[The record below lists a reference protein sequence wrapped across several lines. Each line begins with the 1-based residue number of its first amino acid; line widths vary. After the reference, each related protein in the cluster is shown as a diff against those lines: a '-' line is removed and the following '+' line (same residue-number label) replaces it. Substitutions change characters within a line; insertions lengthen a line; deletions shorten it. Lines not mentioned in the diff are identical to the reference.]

1 MKILAHTCV
10 PVLALLLFGAPASH
24 AQDKQ
29 QDSKQDNK
37 QDNNMVVLTNPD
49 ARAVTSY
56 WTPER
61 FKAARPLPLPQASP
75 GAAQPQEP
83 PRLEGQAESSDAR
96 APSMRTAPSAKR
108 LFAPGDT
115 KPDTRQNNSGEVTS
129 PGAVGT
135 FGAHFTSS
143 RVFPQFTG
151 LAAPFSADRAYPY
164 ITTGTLFFSIDGVPY
179 LCSASVIQH
188 RIVATAGHCV
198 HSGTASGFHSNWVF
212 VPAYRDGNAPLLVWH
227 WRAAIVTGTWAFGG
241 GTVPNAADYAMIEFA
256 DQPVGGATRALGDVT
271 GWLGWQTLSLSANH
285 TSKLGYPCNLDN
297 CRKMQIV
304 TSGAFRN
311 VAPNNVEYG
320 SDALGGSSGGPWIQ
334 NFQVLQAG
342 GGTGTNTGSNRV
354 VGVTSYIYV
363 PSDPKV
369 QGASIPDRRWVSIFN
384 TLCARVPGNC
394 L

>member
-1 MKILAHTCV
+1 MKTLAHTCV
-10 PVLALLLFGAPASH
+10 PVLALLLFSTSASQ

-29 QDSKQDNK
+29 QDKQQEKTRND
-37 QDNNMVVLTNPD
+37 NMVVLTNPD
-49 ARAVTSY
+49 ARAVAAY

-61 FKAARPLPLPQASP
+61 FKAARPLPMPQASP
-75 GAAQPQEP
+75 ATAQPQEA
-83 PRLEGQAESSDAR
+83 PRLEEQVESSDAH
-96 APSMRTAPSAKR
+96 APSLRAAPPARR
-108 LFAPGDT
+108 LFAPDGA
-115 KPDTRQNNSGEVTS
+115 KPDRNGEVAS
-129 PGAVGT
+129 PSAVGT

-151 LAAPFSADRAYPY
+151 SAAPFSADRAYPY
-164 ITTGTLFFSIDGVPY
+164 ITTGTLFFSIGGLPY

-212 VPAYRDGNAPLLVWH
+212 VPAYRDGTAPLLVWN

-256 DQPVGGATRALGDVT
+256 DQPVGGVTRALGDVT

-297 CRKMQIV
+297 CRKMQII
-304 TSGAFRN
+304 TSAAFRN

-320 SDALGGSSGGPWIQ
+320 SDATGGSSGGPWVQ

-342 GGTGTNTGSNRV
+342 GGTGSNTGSNRV
-354 VGVTSYIYV
+354 VGVSSYIYV
-363 PSDPKV
+363 PDDPKV
-369 QGASIPDRRWVSIFN
+369 QGASIPDNRWVSIFN
-384 TLCARVPGNC
+384 ILCARVPGNC

>member
-10 PVLALLLFGAPASH
+10 PVLALLLLSAPASQAQDK

-29 QDSKQDNK
+29 QEKKQDN
-37 QDNNMVVLTNPD
+37 DMVVLTNPD
-49 ARAVTSY
+49 AKAIAAY

-61 FKAARPLPLPQASP
+61 FKAARPLPMPQVSP
-75 GAAQPQEP
+75 GAVQPQEV
-83 PRLEGQAESSDAR
+83 PRLEGKVDISEAR
-96 APSMRTAPSAKR
+96 APSLRSAPPAKR
-108 LFAPGDT
+108 LFTPGAQ
-115 KPDTRQNNSGEVTS
+115 QNHDSEVVS

-135 FGAHFTSS
+135 FGAHYTSS
-143 RVFPQFTG
+143 RVFPQFTDS
-151 LAAPFSADRAYPY
+151 AAPFSADRAYPY
-164 ITTGTLFFSIDGVPY
+164 ITTGALFFSIGGAPY
-179 LCSASVIQH
+179 RCSASVIQH

-198 HSGTASGFHSNWVF
+198 HSGTSEGFHSNWVF
-212 VPAYRDGNAPLLVWH
+212 VPAYRDGTAPLLVWN
-227 WRAAIVTGTWAFGG
+227 WSAAIVTGTWAFGG

-256 DQPVGGATRALGDVT
+256 DQQIGRANLALGDVT

-285 TSKLGYPCNLDN
+285 TSKLGYPCNLDS
-297 CRKMQIV
+297 CQKMQIV

-320 SDALGGSSGGPWIQ
+320 SDALGGSSGGPWVQ
-334 NFQVLQAG
+334 NFQLLQAG
-342 GGTGTNTGSNRV
+342 GGTGSNTGSNRV

-369 QGASIPDRRWVSIFN
+369 QGASIPDNRWVGIFN